1 MTGTF
6 DITYHHSLFDKDMEL
21 VERIEK
27 EVTAVNRER
36 KLDSIL
42 EDKEYTPYTAEE
54 TQTYKDWLRMY
65 EYTEYI
71 NKQLEDSINYSEY
84 LANQLYMEIK
94 I

>member
-6 DITYHHSLFDKDMEL
+6 NITYHPGLFDKDMEL
-21 VERIEK
+21 VDKIEK

-36 KLDSIL
+36 KINSIL
-42 EDKEYTPYTAEE
+42 EDKEYVPYTAEE
-54 TQTYKDWLRMY
+54 TQTYKDWLKMY

-71 NKQLEDSINYSEY
+71 NKQLEESINYSEY
-84 LANQLYMEIK
+84 ISNQLYLENK